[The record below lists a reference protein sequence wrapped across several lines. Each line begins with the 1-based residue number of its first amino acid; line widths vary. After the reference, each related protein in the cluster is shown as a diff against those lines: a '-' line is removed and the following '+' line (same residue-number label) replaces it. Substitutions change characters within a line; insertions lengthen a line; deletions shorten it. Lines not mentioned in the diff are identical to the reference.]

1 MSESDGSPALF
12 IRVRSRVVNLLSTP
26 SLSAR
31 SMALRSALA
40 LSLSSIRSLFSS
52 FWARESRLVVNALYC
67 FSRAAWRAINSF
79 KLTSAVGAGVVDVEV
94 DVEAVGALSLSAG
107 GWACRFRPA
116 AKTAAA
122 IDSTGQWRR
131 IMGRDSS
138 RGSSIPRG
146 DFTAGCG
153 RSPRFLLKDEA
164 AGH

>member
-12 IRVRSRVVNLLSTP
+12 IRVRSRVVNLLSTT

-94 DVEAVGALSLSAG
+94 GAVGGLSAG
-107 GWACRFRPA
+107 GWACRFSPA

-131 IMGRDSS
+131 IMGRDFS
-138 RGSSIPRG
+138 RGSVTPGVASRQG
-146 DFTAGCG
+146 VVA
-153 RSPRFLLKDEA
+153 RLFLLKDDA